1 MRAKLLY
8 HVEFFIR
15 MLYDT
20 FKRFKNSNKK
30 KKKKRACSHRVSL
43 ERNREYRM

>member
-20 FKRFKNSNKK
+20 FKNSNKK
-30 KKKKRACSHRVSL
+30 NKKKKSVFTQSVSL